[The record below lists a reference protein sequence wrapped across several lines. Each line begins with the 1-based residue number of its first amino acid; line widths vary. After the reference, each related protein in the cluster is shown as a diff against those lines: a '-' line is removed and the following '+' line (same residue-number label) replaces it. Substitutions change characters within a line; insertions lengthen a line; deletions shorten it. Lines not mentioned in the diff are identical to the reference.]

1 MKTILRTMMVA
12 ATVLATL
19 GCGNRTKDQAVAQ
32 TVAAETAPSVSVQ
45 QVFVKAVP
53 QEATYTSTIQP
64 YIKNNI
70 VPQTAG
76 RITKINVEIGDKVRK
91 GQVLAEID
99 KTQLHQAQL
108 QLSNAEVELGRL
120 KALYEAGGLSKS
132 DLDAVELQ
140 YNVAKTQ
147 VQNLVENTTLL
158 SPIEGVITARN
169 YDVGDMYA
177 MAAPIFTVEQ
187 IKPVKLLVAISES
200 DYSKVKKGD
209 GVSIKAEAFP
219 DLTFD
224 GKVERIYPTID
235 PATRTFTAEVVVPNN
250 FSTLRPGMFVRVTVN
265 FGTNNSVVIP
275 DVAVVKQQGSGER
288 FVYILNEDGTVS
300 YKKIVLGRRMGAEYE
315 VLEGIADGATV
326 VTGGQI
332 RLKDGIKV
340 SVNK

>member
-1 MKTILRTMMVA
+1 MKTIFRTMMVA
-12 ATVLATL
+12 AAVFATV
-19 GCGNRTKDQAVAQ
+19 GCGNKTKDQAGVQAVA
-32 TVAAETAPSVSVQ
+32 VDVVPSVSVQ

-99 KTQLHQAQL
+99 KTQLQQAQL
-108 QLSNAEVELGRL
+108 QLSNAEIELGRL

-147 VQNLVENTTLL
+147 VENLIENTTLL
-158 SPIEGVITARN
+158 SPIDGVITARN

-209 GVSIKAEAFP
+209 AVSIKAEAYP

-224 GKVERIYPTID
+224 GQIERIYPTID
-235 PATRTFTAEVVVPNN
+235 PTTRTFTSEVVIPNN

-265 FGTNNSVVIP
+265 FGTNNNVVIP

-288 FVYILNEDGTVS
+288 FVYILNADGTVT
-300 YKKIVLGRRMGAEYE
+300 YQKVLLGRRIGAEYE
-315 VLEGIADGATV
+315 VLEGIADSSKV
-326 VTGGQI
+326 VVGGQI

-340 SVNK
+340 NVNE